1 MTQEMQPGLGN
12 NLEGWGWEGGGTEV
26 QVGGDMGKPM
36 FTHFHAD
43 VWEKP
48 MQPCK
53 AIILQLKIN
62 KFLKIMNHLSYKKLI
77 IYL

>member
-1 MTQEMQPGLGN
+1 MTQEMQPGPGN